1 LKKDLQKYIGLAM
14 QMMVSLSLFT
24 YLGFRLDKY
33 FLISPICIVGLPLL
47 FLVVIFY
54 KILQDTK
61 PKK

>member
-1 LKKDLQKYIGLAM
+1 LKKDLQKYLGLAM

-24 YLGFRLDKY
+24 YLGYRLDNY
-33 FLISPICIVGLPLL
+33 FALPHICIVGLPLL